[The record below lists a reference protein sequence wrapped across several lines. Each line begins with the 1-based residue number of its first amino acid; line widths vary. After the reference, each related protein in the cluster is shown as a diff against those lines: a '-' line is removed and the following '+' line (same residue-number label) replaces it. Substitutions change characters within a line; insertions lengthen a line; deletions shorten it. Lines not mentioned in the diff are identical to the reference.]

1 VDLLPTPTAR
11 ELGILKV
18 LWDRGAS
25 SVRDVHACLAQNED
39 LAYNTVQTM
48 LRIMETKELVEHRV
62 VGRTFVYS
70 PRFSRDES
78 TVRFLDR
85 VFNGM
90 ASQLVLSLLRTERIS
105 NEELEHMHAMIAEA
119 RQRRVKR
126 RAPCGERS

>member
-25 SVRDVHACLAQNED
+25 SVRDVHAALAQNED

-48 LRIMETKELVEHRV
+48 LRIMETKDLVEHRV
-62 VGRTFVYS
+62 DGRTFVYS
-70 PRFSRDES
+70 PKFSRDES

-85 VFNGM
+85 VFNGV

-119 RQRRVKR
+119 RQRRSKR
-126 RAPCGERS
+126 RTPCGERS